1 MEGWPAVTGGDV
13 HGQCNGRGGVGVPDW
28 LRRWVMPAWCAF
40 ERLGS
45 WAVGHGEVAGAA
57 RRLGAGELVGKACCA
72 ARARLPWLLCRR
84 RTVRG
89 VAAYFDLIT
98 DDGRLFFGDGFHLG
112 FFPDGRQTLA
122 QALDAHTDLVCELAG
137 IRPGMRVLDVGCGIG
152 SRRGGS
158 PLASTA
164 RSSD

>member
-1 MEGWPAVTGGDV
+1 M
-13 HGQCNGRGGVGVPDW
+13 
-28 LRRWVMPAWCAF
+28 LRRARPA
-40 ERLGS
+40 
-45 WAVGHGEVAGAA
+45 AVAAVPPPHGA
-57 RRLGAGELVGKACCA
+57 
-72 ARARLPWLLCRR
+72 
-84 RTVRG
+84 G

-98 DDGRLFFGDGFHLG
+98 EDGRLFFGDSFHFG
-112 FFPDGRQTLA
+112 FFPDGAQSLA

>member
-1 MEGWPAVTGGDV
+1 MAQDEAAD
-13 HGQCNGRGGVGVPDW
+13 
-28 LRRWVMPAWCAF
+28 
-40 ERLGS
+40 
-45 WAVGHGEVAGAA
+45 AA
-57 RRLGAGELVGKACCA
+57 RRLGAGELFGKAFCA

-98 DDGRLFFGDGFHLG
+98 DDGRLFFGDSFHFG

-122 QALDAHTDLVCELAG
+122 QALDAHTNLVCELAG

-152 SRRGGS
+152 GPPGASPLAS

-164 RSSD
+164 RSSG